1 MIKIYTVISC
11 SSCKKAKEWM
21 REHFLDYE
29 EINLLTDNINRE
41 ELLKI
46 LSLTEEGFE
55 EIISKRSRAYKR
67 LKIDFENISVN
78 ELLDL
83 IEKNRTLL
91 RRPLILDERRL
102 QVGYNE
108 DDIRKFLPRN
118 VRSVEMKLA
127 TENVRSYDLE
137 REKNENQL
145 EIGS

>member
-1 MIKIYTVISC
+1 
-11 SSCKKAKEWM
+11 M